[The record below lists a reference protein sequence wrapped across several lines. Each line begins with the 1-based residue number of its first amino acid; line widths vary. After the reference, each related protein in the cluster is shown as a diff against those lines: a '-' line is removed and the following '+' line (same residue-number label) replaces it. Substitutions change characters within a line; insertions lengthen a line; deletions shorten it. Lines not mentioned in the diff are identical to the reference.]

1 VIRGCPATRYGA
13 PSPDMGM
20 NEADPAAHPGP
31 AETRMHGAVAAG
43 STRRARLR
51 TRVRHLLE
59 YALFRVLLFPLERL
73 SWNAAGQVGRGLGA
87 IAFSLLRI
95 RRRVV
100 LDNLAHAFPAWSPAR
115 RLAVA
120 RECYRQFGITFL
132 ELLLLPRTRPED
144 LVARATLGDSAQF
157 DSALQGGHGAIIVT
171 GHLGNWEALGASLAA
186 RGYPLFGLVAR
197 QRNLRVEAQVRRM
210 RESAGIRLLYTDR
223 GLMPVMRTLRGNGF
237 IAFPIDQDAGRD
249 GIFVEFLGR
258 LASAP
263 LGPVRFARRAGC
275 PIIPGFCVRRPDG
288 RYLLEMPG
296 TVWVRADLPPDEAER
311 EALTRLTALLEEV
324 VHRYPEQWFW
334 MHRRWKTRPPGE
346 TSKPGPR

>member
-1 VIRGCPATRYGA
+1 
-13 PSPDMGM
+13 M
-20 NEADPAAHPGP
+20 NSEQADPAVHRGR
-31 AETRMHGAVAAG
+31 AEAG
-43 STRRARLR
+43 SGAAAFASGVARPRRR
-51 TRVRHLLE
+51 TRIRHALE
-59 YALFRVLLFPLERL
+59 YAIFRVLLFPLERL
-73 SWNAAGQVGRGLGA
+73 SWDAARHVGRGLGA

-100 LDNLAHAFPAWSPAR
+100 LDNLAHAFPAWSPVR

-132 ELLLLPRTRPED
+132 ELLLLSRTRPED
-144 LVARATLGDSAQF
+144 LVARATLGDAAQF
-157 DSALQGGHGAIIVT
+157 DAALQGGHGAVIVT
-171 GHLGNWEALGASLAA
+171 GHLGNWEAMGASLAA

-197 QRNLRVEAQVRRM
+197 QRNRRVDAQVRRM

-258 LASAP
+258 QASAP

-275 PIIPGFCVRRPDG
+275 PMIPGFCVRQPNG
-288 RYLLEMPG
+288 SYLLEMPG
-296 TVWVRADLPPDEAER
+296 PVWVRTDLPPEEAER
-311 EALTRLTALLEEV
+311 EALARLTALLEEV

-334 MHRRWKTRPPGE
+334 MHRRWKTRPANEISG
-346 TSKPGPR
+346 SVSV